1 MSSLAIHLPDD
12 LKAFVDRSIQSGAYE
27 DTDAFFASVLST
39 FKEQI
44 ETPLTATEET
54 SLSLLREDVNIATRQ
69 IDQGQGITDFDW
81 DAFLDE
87 RHRHF
92 ALNNHP

>member
-1 MSSLAIHLPDD
+1 MSRLAIHLPDD
-12 LKAFVDRSIQSGAYE
+12 LKAFVDRSVQSGAYE

-44 ETPLTATEET
+44 ETPLNATEQT
-54 SLSLLREDVNIATRQ
+54 TLSLLREDVNTAIDQ

-92 ALNNHP
+92 VLNNHP